1 MSLHPQVKPRARGDT
16 VRQYRW
22 YVEHASVEVADCYLA
37 AVDAAIRK
45 LSECPHGGVL
55 CRFRSERFRGFRFI
69 PLERPFD
76 VFLLFYRFDS
86 STLEVMRILHSARDI
101 PRRLRE
107 IAPIYGAASPTL
119 MEPAVSPDIA
129 EILS

>member
-1 MSLHPQVKPRARGDT
+1 MSLHPEVKLRARGDT

-22 YVEHASVEVADCYLA
+22 YFEHASVEVADCYLK
-37 AVDAAIRK
+37 AVDSAIRK
-45 LSECPHGGVL
+45 LSERPHWGVL
-55 CRFRSERFRGFRFI
+55 CRFRAARFRGFRYI

-86 STLEVMRILHSARDI
+86 TTLEVMRVLHGARDI

-107 IAPIYGAASPTL
+107 IAPTYGAAPPTL
-119 MEPAVSPDIA
+119 IGSSVSADIMETMS
-129 EILS
+129 